1 MAKNKGKYK
10 EKDPYN
16 QSHDMNRNNRSI
28 EYPAIGSKRFENG
41 TMSKK
46 SKRSRSKSKTRKVK
60 NKTD

>member
-16 QSHDMNRNNRSI
+16 QSHGMNRNNRSI

-46 SKRSRSKSKTRKVK
+46 SKRSKSKTRKVK
-60 NKTD
+60 NKAD